1 MNRIRRMFRADWSD
15 ALFIHFRVDPGLLGR
30 IVPFEIDTCCG
41 DAYVSLVAFTQRR
54 LRPAIGGKLA
64 APLEPRRWRSTN
76 SLTCVPTCA

>member
-64 APLEPRRWRSTN
+64 ALLQRAAGGARI
-76 SLTCVPTCA
+76 L